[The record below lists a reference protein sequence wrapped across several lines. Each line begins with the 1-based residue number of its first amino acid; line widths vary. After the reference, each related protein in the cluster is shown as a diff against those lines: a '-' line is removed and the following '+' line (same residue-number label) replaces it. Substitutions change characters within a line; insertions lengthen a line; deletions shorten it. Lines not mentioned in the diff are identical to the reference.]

1 MIHKLIQ
8 SEKGLILAAGFLIFI
23 SRCLLIYFMDGP
35 FVYAD
40 EMGYWSHAANMAG
53 LQWSVDGTSWYSY
66 GYSLFLVP
74 LFWISHNM
82 YFVYKLALLLNAI
95 AGVISFLICYDISK
109 RLSHN
114 INHLVLAAI
123 SVVVIMYPSFLAQSY
138 IAWSETILYL
148 FIWILFWLMIRFEE
162 NQNIVL
168 PFLIGFTLGFIY
180 LIHNR
185 TIGVLIAYCMIGLVW
200 SFMQRIDWKYY
211 TISIVVMAII
221 LMVSGWF
228 KKLIA
233 VKYVK
238 NFEDAVISGNGMAS
252 VFQKL
257 QTFTPL
263 EAIEKLFLSV
273 SGQVWYLLAA
283 TGLLIF
289 WGIVMCVSQ
298 IKNRKQSFFHSFVLL
313 ALAGTVGI
321 SGIWWTNFSNISAQ
335 ETVRVDGF
343 FYGRYNECVLGIFL
357 LLGLLYLAKMQIEKR
372 NVILFIIGSIILFV
386 TGLIL
391 LGQMEHIEKFYVQS
405 CSVFALEYYRWF
417 GQFNAIICTGI
428 AFVLALIL
436 FWCMSNR
443 RSGFGEK
450 DFVKIVVCYI
460 CIFFW
465 GLTGLQG
472 TRSFTMVEQRFT
484 KQYNELFD
492 YVKELQADRVYIYGT
507 YKEAADMQT
516 RIVDSEVVRVNNEC
530 MEIEENGYLVLE
542 NEAARQL
549 DLSEF
554 ESCFET
560 LNYTVYR
567 KAVE

>member
-1 MIHKLIQ
+1 MIRKLIQ
-8 SEKGLILAAGFLIFI
+8 SEKGLILVAGFLIFI

-53 LQWSVDGTSWYSY
+53 LQWSIDGTSWYSY

-95 AGVISFLICYDISK
+95 AGVISFIICYDISK

-114 INHLVLAAI
+114 INHIVLAAI
-123 SVVVIMYPSFLAQSY
+123 SVLVIMYPSFLAQSY

-162 NQNIVL
+162 NQNIVSS
-168 PFLIGFTLGFIY
+168 FLIGFTLGFIY

-200 SFMQRIDWKYY
+200 SFMKRIDWRYY
-211 TISIVVMAII
+211 TISIVVMVTI
-221 LMVSGWF
+221 LIGSGWF

-252 VFQKL
+252 IFEKL
-257 QTFTPL
+257 QTFTPI
-263 EAIEKLFLSV
+263 EAIETLFLSV

-298 IKNRKQSFFHSFVLL
+298 IKNRKQSFFHGFVLL
-313 ALAGTVGI
+313 ALAGTMGI
-321 SGIWWTNFSNISAQ
+321 SGIWWMNLSNISTQ
-335 ETVRVDGF
+335 ETVRVDGL

-357 LLGLLYLAKMQIEKR
+357 LLGLLYLAQMQIEKK

-391 LGQMEHIEKFYVQS
+391 SGQMVHIEKFYVQS

-417 GQFNAIICTGI
+417 GQFSAIICTGI

-436 FWCMSNR
+436 FLSMSNR
-443 RSGFGEK
+443 KNGFGEK
-450 DFVKIVVCYI
+450 VFVKIVVCCI
-460 CIFFW
+460 CIVFW

-542 NEAARQL
+542 NEAVRQL

-554 ESCFET
+554 ESCFEA

-567 KAVE
+567 KVAE